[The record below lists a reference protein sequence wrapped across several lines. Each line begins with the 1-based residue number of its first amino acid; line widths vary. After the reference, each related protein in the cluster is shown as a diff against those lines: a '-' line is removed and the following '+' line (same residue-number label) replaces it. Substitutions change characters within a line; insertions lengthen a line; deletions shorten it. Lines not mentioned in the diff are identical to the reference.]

1 MKKRKW
7 IAVLLA
13 AALLLTV
20 LSGCTNSGGTS
31 SDEPSSS
38 SSESSEP
45 EPVINPLT
53 GEDGFNPEAVGKRP
67 VAVMV
72 SNIKDSLPQWGI
84 TEADIVYEAV
94 TEGGI
99 TRLMCVFADP
109 SDIPNVGPVRSVR
122 EYYPQFSEPLDALFV
137 HFGGS
142 TTGYDALTE
151 YAVEDIDGMTLSS
164 LCFEQDASRLNRGKE
179 HTYYTNSSLIAAGIE
194 KKGYSTEGGVS
205 QAFNFVEPG
214 SSASLTGAQVDKATV
229 RFSGYTTAVFEYD
242 AFSAKYLKSQ
252 YGEPHVDANTGEQV
266 AVDNV
271 IIIYSPTSQISG
283 TYLTRY
289 DLTSGT
295 GVYLSHGLSQEFEWS
310 KGDYNDPFVF
320 TDESG
325 DELSFNTGKTWVCV
339 VPQSEI
345 GSTVLE
351 NTAAQESAA
360 E

>member
-1 MKKRKW
+1 M
-7 IAVLLA
+7 
-13 AALLLTV
+13 
-20 LSGCTNSGGTS
+20 
-31 SDEPSSS
+31 
-38 SSESSEP
+38 
-45 EPVINPLT
+45 
-53 GEDGFNPEAVGKRP
+53 
-67 VAVMV
+67 
-72 SNIKDSLPQWGI
+72 
-84 TEADIVYEAV
+84 
-94 TEGGI
+94 
-99 TRLMCVFADP
+99 
-109 SDIPNVGPVRSVR
+109 
-122 EYYPQFSEPLDALFV
+122 
-137 HFGGS
+137 
-142 TTGYDALTE
+142 
-151 YAVEDIDGMTLSS
+151 
-164 LCFEQDASRLNRGKE
+164 
-179 HTYYTNSSLIAAGIE
+179 
-194 KKGYSTEGGVS
+194 S

-320 TDESG
+320 TDENG